1 MRILVVNHTVEDY
14 DKWKAVFDEFP
25 PSKGGAVF
33 HRINRNVKDDNNI
46 TIIAGFKS
54 LEAAEAFIEDPG
66 LADAMKNGGV
76 VGAPRIELY
85 EEVEAEIY

>member
-1 MRILVVNHTVEDY
+1 MKILIVNHSVEDY

-25 PSKGGAVF
+25 PSEGGAVF
-33 HRINRNVKDDNNI
+33 HRINRNVEDDNNV

-54 LEAAEAFIEDPG
+54 LDDARAFIDNPG
-66 LADAMKNGGV
+66 LADAMKRGGV
-76 VGAPRIELY
+76 VGAPRIEIH